1 MLNEHFSRHF
11 LVVHTF
17 VSEEAR
23 RAYLTPPE
31 YRDPPEERPTE
42 HQWAFD
48 AIGDFAQCMQTW
60 VGNDDFLYCH
70 WIAESEEDVYRQ
82 PEAFDL
88 EGNVVS
94 SMANEFFNSCPH
106 IEIQIKFYG
115 NTLKMVTSG
124 DPTIQILLRK

>member
-23 RAYLTPPE
+23 RYYLTQTE

-42 HQWAFD
+42 HQCALD
-48 AIGDFAQCMQTW
+48 TIGDFAQCKQTW

-70 WIAESEEDVYRQ
+70 WIAESAEDIYRQ
-82 PEAFDL
+82 LEAFDL
-88 EGNVVS
+88 
-94 SMANEFFNSCPH
+94 
-106 IEIQIKFYG
+106 
-115 NTLKMVTSG
+115 
-124 DPTIQILLRK
+124 